1 MLFAKPNRRDFL
13 KGTGILI
20 VSFSL
25 PALTKTAFA
34 QSGTPATT
42 NTKTVA
48 LDDVDAFLA
57 IDPTGSV
64 TLYSGKVDL
73 GTGIGT
79 ALTQIVA
86 EELDV
91 PFARVRVIEGD
102 TALTPAQGKTWGSL
116 SIQNGGAQ
124 IRQAAA
130 TARHALLQEAAKQLG
145 VPAEDLIVEQ
155 TTEEG
160 TVRSRSG
167 GKQVTYGELIGGKT
181 FSLKL
186 DKRAPLKDPATY
198 KIVGQPVPRF
208 DIPEKMTGQFT
219 YMQDFKVPGMLH
231 GRVVRPAAIGATL
244 LSFDESSVKDVPG
257 LVKVVRQ
264 GNFLGVVA
272 ESEWGAIRAA
282 QKLKAN
288 WSNWE
293 GLPEQSKLWEHVRAT
308 KVNKDDVT
316 SNVGNAEPAL
326 GQAAKRLSATY
337 DFAIHTHG
345 SIGPSCAVA
354 EIKDGKLT
362 CWSSSQGTHDLRQQ
376 LAAMLSMPDADVR
389 AIYVEGSGCYGRNGH
404 EDAAADAV
412 LLARAVERPVRVQWM
427 REDEHGWDPKGPP
440 TLMDL
445 QAGLDANGN
454 VVAWYSQVYVP
465 ESATGSVNVKLVAAE
480 LAGLPHETGMVP
492 GNIIQNTAI
501 PYTFPNVRTVAH
513 RLAETPFRPSWIRAP
528 GRMQNTFGNESFMD
542 ELAAAVGADPLEFR
556 LRYLNDPRGVELL
569 KRLAS
574 FAQWQ
579 GRSSSGRASPD
590 RTSLRTTKQKSGDV
604 ATGRGLTYIKYE
616 LARTYV
622 GAVADV
628 EVNRKSGEIRVKHF
642 AVVQDCGQIIN
653 PDGVKNQVEGNVTQ
667 TVSRVLK
674 EEVTFD
680 RSRVTSLNWA
690 SYPILTFPE
699 MPDVDI
705 ELIDRPAEKP
715 WGVGEPS
722 AAVVP
727 SAISNAVFDAVGV
740 RLRSVPFTPAKVRA
754 AIQNA

>member
-25 PALTKTAFA
+25 PSPFTAAFA
-34 QSGTPATT
+34 QSGTPANTKT
-42 NTKTVA
+42 ETKTVA

-91 PFARVRVIEGD
+91 PFARVHVIEGD

-116 SIQNGGAQ
+116 SIQNGGMQ

-130 TARHALLQEAAKQLG
+130 TARHALLQEAAKRLG
-145 VPAEDLIVEQ
+145 VPVEDLVVEQ

-160 TVRSRSG
+160 TVRSRSS

-186 DKRAPLKDPATY
+186 DKQAPLKDPATY

-244 LSFDESSVKDVPG
+244 LNVDESSVKDVPG

-282 QKLKAN
+282 QKLKAT

-293 GLPEQSKLWEHVRAT
+293 GLPEQSKLWEHVRGT

-354 EIKDGKLT
+354 EVKDGKLT

-376 LAAMLSMPDADVR
+376 FAAMLSMPDTDVR

-427 REDEHGWDPKGPP
+427 RDDEHGWDPKGPP

-579 GRSSSGRASPD
+579 SRSSSGRASPD
-590 RTSLRTTKQKSGDV
+590 RTPKQKGGDV

-754 AIQNA
+754 AIQSA

>member
-34 QSGTPATT
+34 QSGTPA
-42 NTKTVA
+42 NKKTVA

-57 IDPTGSV
+57 IDPTGGV

-91 PFARVRVIEGD
+91 PFARVHVIEGD

-116 SIQNGGAQ
+116 SIQNGGMQ

-155 TTEEG
+155 G

-186 DKRAPLKDPATY
+186 DKQAPLKDPATY

-244 LSFDESSVKDVPG
+244 LNVDESSVKDVPG

-326 GQAAKRLSATY
+326 EQAAKRLSATY
-337 DFAIHTHG
+337 NFAIHTHG

-376 LAAMLSMPDADVR
+376 LAAMLSMPDTDVR

-427 REDEHGWDPKGPP
+427 RDDEHGWDPKGPP

-579 GRSSSGRASPD
+579 SRKSP
-590 RTSLRTTKQKSGDV
+590 KQKSGDV

-705 ELIDRPAEKP
+705 ELIDRPTEKP

-754 AIQNA
+754 AMQSA

>member
-1 MLFAKPNRRDFL
+1 MRFTKPSRREFL

-25 PALTKTAFA
+25 PSMSKAVSA
-34 QSGTPATT
+34 SGTPADTGP
-42 NTKTVA
+42 KTVA
-48 LDDVDAFLA
+48 LDDVDAYLA
-57 IDPTGSV
+57 IDPSGSV

-91 PFARVRVIEGD
+91 SLSRVHVIEGD

-116 SIQNGGAQ
+116 SIQNGGVQ

-130 TARHALLQEAAKQLG
+130 TARRALLQEAAKRLG
-145 VPAEDLIVEQ
+145 VPVEDLIVEQ
-155 TTEEG
+155 G

-167 GKQVTYGELIGGKT
+167 GKQMTYGELIGGKT
-181 FSLKL
+181 FSLKV
-186 DKRAPLKDPATY
+186 DKQAPLKDPATY
-198 KIVGQPVPRF
+198 KIVGRPVPRF

-219 YMQDFKVPGMLH
+219 YMQDFKVPDMLH
-231 GRVVRPAAIGATL
+231 GRVVRPTAIGATL
-244 LSFDESSVKDVPG
+244 LSVDESSVKDIPG

-282 QKLKAN
+282 QKLKAS
-288 WSNWE
+288 WSDWE
-293 GLPEQSKLWEHVRAT
+293 GLPDQSKLWEHVRAT
-308 KVNKDDVT
+308 KVTKDDVT
-316 SNVGNAEPAL
+316 SNVGSAEPAL
-326 GQAAKRLSATY
+326 EQAAKRLSATY

-376 LAAMLSMPDADVR
+376 LAAMLSMPDTDVR
-389 AIYVEGSGCYGRNGH
+389 AIYLEGSGCYGRNGH

-427 REDEHGWDPKGPP
+427 RDDEHGWDPKGPP

-465 ESATGSVNVKLVAAE
+465 ESATGGVNVKLVAAE

-513 RLAETPFRPSWIRAP
+513 RLAETPLRPSWIRAP
-528 GRMQNTFGNESFMD
+528 GRMQNTFCNESFMD

-574 FAQWQ
+574 FAQWE
-579 GRSSSGRASPD
+579 GRKSPK
-590 RTSLRTTKQKSGDV
+590 RETGDV

-705 ELIDRPAEKP
+705 ELIDRPTEKP

-754 AIQNA
+754 AIQSSL